1 LSSMCSSLQ
10 DCLLN
15 AMSSFTTLLESTVC
29 EKKSLQ
35 ALQFLLRGKIL
46 LHAAPDFVE
55 KDVGSNAAYGRVSS
69 HKLHQDFIAWTTFV
83 DHLLNP
89 AQLPFDTSKAM

>member
-1 LSSMCSSLQ
+1 VFLLAGLSSQCHV
-10 DCLLN
+10 C
-15 AMSSFTTLLESTVC
+15 FTTLLEPTVC

-35 ALQFLLRGKIL
+35 ALQFLLRGKIQ
-46 LHAAPDFVE
+46 LHAAADFVE
-55 KDVGSNAAYGRVSS
+55 KDVGSDATYGRMSS
-69 HKLHQDFIAWTTFV
+69 HKLHKDFIARTTFV

>member
-1 LSSMCSSLQ
+1 VFLLAGLSAQCNV
-10 DCLLN
+10 CF
-15 AMSSFTTLLESTVC
+15 AILLEPTVC

-35 ALQFLLRGKIL
+35 ALEFLLRGKIL
-46 LHAAPDFVE
+46 LHAAADFVE
-55 KDVGSNAAYGRVSS
+55 KDVGSDTTYGRMGS
-69 HKLHQDFIAWTTFV
+69 HKLREDFIARTTFV

>member
-1 LSSMCSSLQ
+1 M
-10 DCLLN
+10 
-15 AMSSFTTLLESTVC
+15 LLEPTVC

-35 ALQFLLRGKIL
+35 ALQFFLRGKIL
-46 LHAAPDFVE
+46 LYAAADFVE
-55 KDVGSNAAYGRVSS
+55 KDVGPDATYGRMGS
-69 HKLHQDFIAWTTFV
+69 HKLRKDFITRTTFV

>member
-1 LSSMCSSLQ
+1 VFLLAGLSAQCYV
-10 DCLLN
+10 C
-15 AMSSFTTLLESTVC
+15 FTTLLEFTVC
-29 EKKSLQ
+29 KKKFLQ
-35 ALQFLLRGKIL
+35 ALQFLLGGKIL
-46 LHAAPDFVE
+46 LYAAADFVE
-55 KDVGSNAAYGRVSS
+55 KDVGSDAAYGRMNS